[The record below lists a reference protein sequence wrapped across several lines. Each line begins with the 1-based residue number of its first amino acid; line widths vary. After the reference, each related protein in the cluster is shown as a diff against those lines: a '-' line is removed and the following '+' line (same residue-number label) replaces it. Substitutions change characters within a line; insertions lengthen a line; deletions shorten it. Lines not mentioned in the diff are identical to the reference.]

1 MIYTNFLY
9 FIIAIMVFLGAPAA
23 PGGMFTMTQDIMCI
37 LIVILGFWNF
47 TRNRFLQL
55 RRRLK
60 LGTIT
65 LEEAKKEY
73 FSRTNIHIVI
83 GIALFAFEIFVFD
96 LKYLV
101 AQVFIFGFSEFL
113 TNIIG
118 LAFFML
124 HLVIVWYWGFHAM
137 GDVLDLDR
145 SAQHYIRSNIKF
157 NLVILV
163 PWLILTVIYDVS
175 TLLVPGLEDLINAPL
190 FREVFSGV
198 FLVVV
203 ALFAP
208 IFITRLWD
216 CKPLPPSELKDK
228 IIAFAQSQG
237 VKFKEIMS
245 WNALGKG
252 LVTAGVMGVAA
263 PFRYLLITP
272 ALMDL
277 LDENEIMAVVSHE
290 VGHVK
295 KKHLPLYLVF
305 LMGLMLLTGAVQD
318 WILDF
323 FLTTHKGLGI
333 VFPGQNVINTGVI
346 SAISIPVLLLIFVGY
361 FRFIFGFFMRNF
373 ERQADGFCIESGI
386 DANYMISSFM
396 KLGVRLG
403 DDGKK
408 SNWHHFNLSQRID
421 YIKKAMADPATV
433 SLHNRKVKRW
443 IGVFAVLLI
452 LFSVVS
458 YKGQPNLKRWA
469 AIIEHQLEST
479 PDDHRLYSVLG
490 ELYYQ
495 LQEWQKAKKAYEY
508 AVGLN
513 YQQPETLNN
522 LAWLLLTSGD
532 ESLRDPKRALKLA
545 GDSVGMKES
554 AHSLDTLAEAYYQNH
569 LYPEALNASKR
580 ALELGTE
587 DGRYLKKQYE
597 KMKEALQKNGFL

>member
-1 MIYTNFLY
+1 MIYRNFLY
-9 FIIAIMVFLGAPAA
+9 FIIAILVFLGAPTA
-23 PGGMFTMTQDIMCI
+23 PGRMFTMGQDILCI
-37 LIVILGFWNF
+37 LILVLGFWNF

-55 RRRLK
+55 KRRLTM
-60 LGTIT
+60 GTIT
-65 LEEAKKEY
+65 LEEAQKRY
-73 FSRTNIHIVI
+73 FAHINIHIVI
-83 GIALFAFEIFVFD
+83 AIALFTIEIFVFD
-96 LKYLV
+96 LKFLIT
-101 AQVFIFGFSEFL
+101 QVFTFGFSEFF

-118 LAFFML
+118 MAFFML
-124 HLVIVWYWGFHAM
+124 HLVIVWYWGFQAM
-137 GDVLDLDR
+137 GDILDLDR

-163 PWLILTVIYDVS
+163 PWLILTVIYDIS
-175 TLLVPGLEDLINAPL
+175 TLLVPGLEDLINAPI
-190 FREVFSGV
+190 FREVFSAI

-203 ALFAP
+203 AVFAP
-208 IFITRLWD
+208 ALITRLWD
-216 CKPLPPSELKDK
+216 CEPLPPSELKDK
-228 IIAFAQSQG
+228 IIAFANSQG
-237 VKFKEIMS
+237 VKFKGIMS

-252 LVTAGVMGVAA
+252 LVTAGVMGVVA

-305 LMGLMLLTGAVQD
+305 LMGLMLLTSAVQD
-318 WILDF
+318 FILDF
-323 FLTTHKGLGI
+323 FLTTQKGLYI

-346 SAISIPVLLLIFVGY
+346 SAISIPVLLLVFIGY

-373 ERQADGFCIESGI
+373 ERQADGYCIESGI
-386 DANYMISSFM
+386 DPNYMISSFM

-421 YIKKAMADPATV
+421 YIKKAMANPEMI

-443 IGVFAVLLI
+443 IGVFAILLI
-452 LFSVVS
+452 LFSAVS

-479 PDDHRLYSVLG
+479 PDDHRLYSALG
-490 ELYYQ
+490 EIYYQ
-495 LQEWQKAKKAYEY
+495 LEEWKNAKKAYEY

-522 LAWLLLTSGD
+522 LAWLLLTTED

-545 GDSVGMKES
+545 ADAVEMREA
-554 AHSLDTLAEAYYQNH
+554 AHTMDTLAEAYYQNRMY
-569 LYPEALNASKR
+569 LEAVKTSKR
-580 ALELGTE
+580 ALELATE
-587 DGRYLKKQYE
+587 NSSYFKKQYE
-597 KMKEALQKNGFL
+597 KMKDALQKNRFL

>member
-9 FIIAIMVFLGAPAA
+9 FIIAIMVFLGAPTA
-23 PGGMFTMTQDIMCI
+23 PGGMFTMTQDILCI
-37 LIVILGFWNF
+37 LILILGFWNF
-47 TRNRFLQL
+47 TRNRFFQL
-55 RRRLK
+55 KRRLTM
-60 LGTIT
+60 GTIT
-65 LEEAKKEY
+65 LEDARKRY
-73 FSRTNIHIVI
+73 FAHINIHIVI
-83 GIALFAFEIFVFD
+83 AIALFAFEIFVFD
-96 LKYLV
+96 LKYLI
-101 AQVFIFGFSEFL
+101 AQVFTFGFSEFF

-124 HLVIVWYWGFHAM
+124 HLAIVWYWGFRTM

-163 PWLILTVIYDVS
+163 PWLILTVIYDIS

-190 FREVFSGV
+190 FREVFSAI
-198 FLVVV
+198 FLAVV
-203 ALFAP
+203 AVFAP
-208 IFITRLWD
+208 VLITRLWD
-216 CKPLPPSELKDK
+216 CEPLPPSDLKYK
-228 IIAFAQSQG
+228 IIAFAHSQG

-252 LVTAGVMGVAA
+252 LVTAGVMGVVA

-272 ALMDL
+272 ALMNL

-305 LMGLMLLTGAVQD
+305 LMGLMIITGAVQD

-323 FLTTHKGLGI
+323 FLTTQKGLQI
-333 VFPGQNVINTGVI
+333 VFPGQNVINTGFI
-346 SAISIPVLLLIFVGY
+346 SAFSIPILLLIFVGY

-373 ERQADGFCIESGI
+373 ERQADGYCIESGI
-386 DANYMISSFM
+386 DPNHMISSFM

-408 SNWHHFNLSQRID
+408 SNWHHFNLPQRID
-421 YIKKAMADPATV
+421 FIKRAMADPGMV
-433 SLHNRKVKRW
+433 NLHNRKVKRW
-443 IGVFAVLLI
+443 IGVFAIVII
-452 LFSVVS
+452 LFTAVS

-490 ELYYQ
+490 EIYYQ

-522 LAWLLLTSGD
+522 LAWLLLTVED
-532 ESLRDPKRALKLA
+532 QSLRDPKRALKLA
-545 GDSVGMKES
+545 KDSVEMKE
-554 AHSLDTLAEAYYQNH
+554 AATSLDTLAEAYYQNH
-569 LYPEALNASKR
+569 MYQEAVNTSKR
-580 ALELGTE
+580 ALELGGE
-587 DGRYLKKQYE
+587 DGKYLKKQYE
-597 KMKEALQKNGFL
+597 KMKEALQKEGFL